1 MNPEHI
7 FKLLVVMKMV
17 VMVMMMAKLTTKMLE

>member
-17 VMVMMMAKLTTKMLE
+17 VMVMMMVKLTTKMLE